1 MRPVIKNRP
10 PYFSGF
16 DPLPEKYK
24 GTIREDGK
32 PFYLRSENNKAI
44 VISLH
49 GFSANTYEARP
60 VAEACLNVGIDA
72 MAPLMPGHG
81 YQDEESSYKMWS
93 LVNSTEYLEGLRN
106 DIKIARK
113 NYEKVFIYGQ
123 SMGGALAL
131 TMAGEGL
138 VDAVA
143 TTAPGI
149 LKIPKIFLLFIR
161 LCAFLFGGKLIKMD
175 PTKKFYNSAYEQVPL
190 RAINSIIG
198 LLPYSRKMVKNVA
211 CPFLL
216 VVSESDDMINPKKIL
231 KALPKDAK
239 SNTKIEWYN
248 ESGHTMPLDV
258 NGKEICESI
267 ARFFKKFLI
276 S

>member
-1 MRPVIKNRP
+1 MKSVIENRP

-16 DPLPEKYK
+16 DHLPEKYK
-24 GTIREDGK
+24 GALREDGK
-32 PFYLRSENNKAI
+32 PFYLRSEKNKAI

-49 GFSANTYEARP
+49 GFSANAFEARP
-60 VAEACLNVGIDA
+60 VAEACSNVGIDA

-81 YQDEESSYKMWS
+81 YQDEESTYKMWS
-93 LVNSTEYLEGLRN
+93 LVNSKEFLEGLRN

-123 SMGGALAL
+123 SMGGTLAL
-131 TMAGEGL
+131 TIAGEGL

-143 TTAPGI
+143 ATAPGI
-149 LKIPKIFLLFIR
+149 MKISKIFLLFMRIFG
-161 LCAFLFGGKLIKMD
+161 FLFGGKLKHMD
-175 PTKKFYNSAYEQVPL
+175 PTKKFYNSAYEYIPY
-190 RAINSIIG
+190 RAINSLIG
-198 LLPYSRKMVKNVA
+198 LFPHSYKMATKIS

-216 VVSESDDMINPKKIL
+216 VISENDDMLDPKKTL
-231 KALPKDAK
+231 KALSKVK
-239 SNTKIEWYN
+239 KEIEWYN

-267 ARFFKKFLI
+267 AQFFKKHC
-276 S
+276 